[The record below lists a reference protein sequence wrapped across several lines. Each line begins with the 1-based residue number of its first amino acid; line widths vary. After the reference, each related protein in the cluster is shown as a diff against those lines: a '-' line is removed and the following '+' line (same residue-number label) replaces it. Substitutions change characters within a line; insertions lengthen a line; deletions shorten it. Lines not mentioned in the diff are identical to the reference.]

1 MNFQM
6 SPFQIVS
13 DPRLRVEQALREAGL
28 HQSRY
33 ATKVLSEVKPLKP
46 PRRDTKSKLKFWSFF
61 ILVKS
66 EPDWDLALNICTS
79 ILFSVGKKTQITPE
93 ITLLICHKKQIK

>member
-1 MNFQM
+1 MQINLSPFLFFLINKNKKLYLFIMNFQM

-46 PRRDTKSKLKFWSFF
+46 PRRDTKSKLKF
-61 ILVKS
+61 
-66 EPDWDLALNICTS
+66 
-79 ILFSVGKKTQITPE
+79 
-93 ITLLICHKKQIK
+93 